1 MLPDILANPPD
12 HDALVDA
19 RDLACP
25 IPVLK
30 ARLEVNRMLDGQVL
44 LLLATDAGTRR
55 DFPMF
60 AEAGGHALAGTAETE
75 GVYCFWMRVHK
86 PV

>member
-1 MLPDILANPPD
+1 MPSDLLANPPE
-12 HDALVDA
+12 HNALVDA
-19 RDLACP
+19 CAVACP

-55 DFPMF
+55 DFPVF
-60 AEAGGHALAGTAETE
+60 VEQCGHALVGTAEVE
-75 GVYCFWMRVHK
+75 GVYFFWMRVCK
-86 PV
+86 PA